1 MFLQNRME
9 VNIFFED
16 VEVPGLDSEFFASW
30 LSRVCGFEGKNLD
43 EVNLIFCSDDY
54 LLEMNRTHL
63 DHDYYTDIITFDYC
77 EDNLI
82 TGDLFISIDRVEEN
96 ASERSVNFTDEL
108 NRVVVHGVLHLLGY
122 KDKSQEEEKEMRSK
136 EDWALGLIVS
146 RETL

>member
-1 MFLQNRME
+1 MVQL
-9 VNIFFED
+9 FFED
-16 VEVPGLDSEFFASW
+16 VEAPGLDSEFFASW
-30 LSRVCGFEGKNLD
+30 LSRVCGLEGKILN
-43 EVNLIFCSDDY
+43 EVNLIFCSDEY

-77 EDNLI
+77 DGDLI

-96 ASERSVNFTDEL
+96 ASGASVSFTQEL
-108 NRVVVHGVLHLLGY
+108 NRVVVHGVLHLIGY
-122 KDKSQEEEKEMRSK
+122 KDKSEEEERVMRVK